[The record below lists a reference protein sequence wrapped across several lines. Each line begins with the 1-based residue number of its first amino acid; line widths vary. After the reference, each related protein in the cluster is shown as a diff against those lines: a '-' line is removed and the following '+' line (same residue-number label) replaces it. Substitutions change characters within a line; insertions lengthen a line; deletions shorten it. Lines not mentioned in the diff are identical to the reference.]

1 MTLRATVPV
10 EQRRPR
16 VPRSR
21 KTNRGAL
28 TCRLKAFVRPGTGLA
43 TSSVEENTV
52 VNVAID
58 GIVQEA
64 QPDELL
70 LDLINHFLLQQRR
83 QRNLPA

>member
-1 MTLRATVPV
+1 
-10 EQRRPR
+10 
-16 VPRSR
+16 
-21 KTNRGAL
+21 
-28 TCRLKAFVRPGTGLA
+28 
-43 TSSVEENTV
+43 VEENPV

-70 LDLINHFLLQQRR
+70 LDLISHFLLQQRR

>member
-1 MTLRATVPV
+1 
-10 EQRRPR
+10 
-16 VPRSR
+16 
-21 KTNRGAL
+21 
-28 TCRLKAFVRPGTGLA
+28 
-43 TSSVEENTV
+43 VEENTV